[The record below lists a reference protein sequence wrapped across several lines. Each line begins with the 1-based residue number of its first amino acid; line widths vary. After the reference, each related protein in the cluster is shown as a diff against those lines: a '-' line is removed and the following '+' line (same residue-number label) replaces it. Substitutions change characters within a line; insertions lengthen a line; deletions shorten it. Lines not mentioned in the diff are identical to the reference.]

1 MAQAV
6 STGFV
11 KYNGPRQLRDDE
23 KLQDLNH
30 WRDLFISYYKRDKAS
45 AYFLKPGV
53 TYQDIEGRN
62 NDDKNKI
69 KLIADWSRQTPGLN
83 VIGGTQLRPA
93 RQDSSEAILRVDQ
106 NTFSKHDR
114 RDNANSDSN
123 LNDVPTYI

>member
-53 TYQDIEGRN
+53 TWDPSPTHVTYNI
-62 NDDKNKI
+62 
-69 KLIADWSRQTPGLN
+69 
-83 VIGGTQLRPA
+83 RPA
-93 RQDSSEAILRVDQ
+93 ETGDGARSAAELHQDLLL
-106 NTFSKHDR
+106 FL
-114 RDNANSDSN
+114 SN
-123 LNDVPTYI
+123 LAGFLPWDYVSE